1 VKAQEGRPPSNRG
14 PRGGR
19 AAEAN
24 DTAIVASPVTEI
36 KNRLRRLDILEQRLL
51 DEQCGCELGVCASCV
66 ALSAIR
72 KERRQLQVAS
82 R

>member
-36 KNRLRRLDILEQRLL
+36 KNRLRRLAQLERLML
-51 DEQCGCELGVCASCV
+51 DEACTCELGLCPSCV
-66 ALSAIR
+66 SLTSIR
-72 KERRQLQVAS
+72 VERRELEHP
-82 R
+82 